1 MRYKSIWLSFFF
13 LIYLGFSSSNAEYFR
28 YGKGSDTEFFII
40 PETHIWRD
48 NPRVW
53 TVKKF
58 SNELSKFTLVYSLQE
73 GDCKKNKLRHISQTW
88 VVRDVIGTDDFLT
101 DKNTKRWRPIN
112 MSISENILLSFLC
125 TYVREE
131 D

>member
-1 MRYKSIWLSFFF
+1 MSYKSTWLSFFF
-13 LIYLGFSSSNAEYFR
+13 LIYFGFSSSNAEYFR

-58 SNELSKFTLVYSLQE
+58 SNDLSKFTLVYSLQE
-73 GDCKKNKLRHISQTW
+73 ADCKQNKLRHISQTW
-88 VVRDVIGTDDFLT
+88 VVRDVIGTDDLLI
-101 DKNTKRWRPIN
+101 DKKTKNWRPIN